1 MIGATSSISIS
12 WPPTCSWLPN
22 GPVPTPR
29 TAPLPIGY
37 FGASTGSAAA
47 LKASVHS
54 PRPVGTIVSRGGRID
69 MAAEVLERV
78 SASTLLIVGGYDH
91 PVLELNEA
99 AYRRLR
105 CEKALRIVPGT
116 THLFEE
122 PGALEEVARS
132 AREWFLFHLSG
143 SE

>member
-1 MIGATSSISIS
+1 
-12 WPPTCSWLPN
+12 
-22 GPVPTPR
+22 
-29 TAPLPIGY
+29 
-37 FGASTGSAAA
+37 
-47 LKASVHS
+47 
-54 PRPVGTIVSRGGRID
+54 